1 MPWPDAHAVAASLLD
16 SIDDQGE
23 RLLPRA
29 RFPGIFTPPSYTSK
43 RRVQSS
49 GIIDDLVSSPTPE
62 AQKAPA
68 IRILEIALDAD
79 KPVFFQLDGHA
90 AVGGMTIHGTHGG
103 DLTLCHSLFLLEAS
117 RCLSR
122 RLYGMLNFVS
132 SCASVPLC
140 FLFSQPLAI
149 DTLPQT
155 WLCCE
160 NGKDAVHSQATQPG

>member
-29 RFPGIFTPPSYTSK
+29 RFPGVFTTLSNTSK
-43 RRVQSS
+43 RCAQSY
-49 GIIDDLVSSPTPE
+49 GIIDDFVSSPTPD

-68 IRILEIALDAD
+68 IRILEIALDGD
-79 KPVFFQLDGHA
+79 RPVFFQLDGHA
-90 AVGGMTIHGTHGG
+90 AVRGMTIHRTHGG

-117 RCLSR
+117 RCLWR

-132 SCASVPLC
+132 SCACVTFMLWKRIDSEQSYRKSITACSVSP
-140 FLFSQPLAI
+140 
-149 DTLPQT
+149 
-155 WLCCE
+155 
-160 NGKDAVHSQATQPG
+160 HSP